1 MWLCDSRHWADHCAG
16 KKHEI
21 SSRRQ
26 NVVSIDSSGASAQ
39 QRIELRDLEAGSSNV
54 NPGSGTH
61 SEAAATMCD
70 DKEQDMDPYY
80 CDVCNMWLCSS
91 RHWADHCEGTKHAK
105 SCRRQNVVS
114 IYSSS
119 GAPAPQRSD
128 LRDLEA
134 RSSNVNP
141 GSDTHSEA
149 AATMCNP
156 SSPRHWRGYAE
167 MYAEDAER
175 RVLHTRKQGGTQ
187 RRPHQDHGG
196 PRSRTSRRST

>member
-1 MWLCDSRHWADHCAG
+1 MNGNVDGERGAACYCGVCNMWLCDSRHWADHCAG

-80 CDVCNMWLCSS
+80 CGVCNMWLCDS
-91 RHWADHCEGTKHAK
+91 RHWADHCAGKKHEI
-105 SCRRQNVVS
+105 SSRRQNVVS
-114 IYSSS
+114 IDSS
-119 GAPAPQRSD
+119 GASAQQPIE
-128 LRDLEA
+128 LRDSEA

-149 AATMCNP
+149 DLDEWIFVQAV
-156 SSPRHWRGYAE
+156 H
-167 MYAEDAER
+167 
-175 RVLHTRKQGGTQ
+175 
-187 RRPHQDHGG
+187 
-196 PRSRTSRRST
+196 RSA